1 MGLQH
6 VGQANANQPYNSG
19 EQTEKVYNNWMK
31 IPHSH
36 SQPSLSLCS
45 VFLSSWAF
53 HHLDVRL
60 VCPVGRLY
68 SLSSLLPRRQTW
80 RLQGVNVLQWGCQVV
95 TKEFQTPP
103 LHQTWGWGQ
112 PSSVSD
118 LHWDRRLRL
127 NTNVFTRLVQR
138 NIIFLIIIPL
148 WVAENL
154 RISWRFNPKLN
165 KSL

>member
-19 EQTEKVYNNWMK
+19 EQNRPRKSTTTEWRFLTVTAS
-31 IPHSH
+31 PLC
-36 SQPSLSLCS
+36 LSVS
-45 VFLSSWAF
+45 LSSWAF

-60 VCPVGRLY
+60 VCPVGRSY

-138 NIIFLIIIPL
+138 KIIFLIIIPL